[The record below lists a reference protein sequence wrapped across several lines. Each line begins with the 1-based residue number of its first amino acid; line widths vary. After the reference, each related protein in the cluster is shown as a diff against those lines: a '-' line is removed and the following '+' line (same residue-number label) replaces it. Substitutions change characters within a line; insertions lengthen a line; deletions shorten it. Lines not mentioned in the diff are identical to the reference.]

1 MTGPAGV
8 GKTRLAIEAARR
20 LAAPGGVWLVR
31 LDAADAATPVP
42 QAVAEALRVTG
53 GEPALAERL
62 ASADTVL
69 VLDNCEHIV
78 GAIAELIGR
87 LLDAVPRLRG
97 RCPPSPA
104 AHRSPPPS
112 TSSPRSASPP
122 TPSSTSSTGSSTAR
136 SPPPRSPRRATCAT
150 ASWTASAPSPS
161 TACATPASPTPPAA
175 PSPPGSPTP
184 PSVARQRF
192 AVRHSPSAWPSCGPS
207 APTSTPCSPGSPS
220 ATPPSASASP
230 TASAGPG
237 SCSATGSPAP
247 PACAPRCPP
256 RGPSVA
262 AHDRATALLL
272 AGWLEAS
279 AGDVEQSGRDL
290 DEALELAGALG
301 AQRLR
306 ADAERHLAFLRIQ
319 QGRPHEV
326 LALAGASLAVYR
338 RLGLSWASADEARR
352 SQDRE
357 TQVYAMDA
365 LAARTADA
373 GEPDAA
379 RALLAAADELAAT
392 IRHLV
397 DDPDRIDARRA
408 RAVIAAAP

>member
-1 MTGPAGV
+1 VRAERANIDAVLAWFAERDPALGV
-8 GKTRLAIEAARR
+8 RVANGFGWTWVVLGDGVAGAAR
-20 LAAPGGVWLVR
+20 
-31 LDAADAATPVP
+31 
-42 QAVAEALRVTG
+42 LR
-53 GEPALAERL
+53 A
-62 ASADTVL
+62 
-69 VLDNCEHIV
+69 
-78 GAIAELIGR
+78 
-87 LLDAVPRLRG
+87 
-97 RCPPSPA
+97 
-104 AHRSPPPS
+104 
-112 TSSPRSASPP
+112 
-122 TPSSTSSTGSSTAR
+122 
-136 SPPPRSPRRATCAT
+136 
-150 ASWTASAPSPS
+150 
-161 TACATPASPTPPAA
+161 
-175 PSPPGSPTP
+175 
-184 PSVARQRF
+184 
-192 AVRHSPSAWPSCGPS
+192 
-207 APTSTPCSPGSPS
+207 
-220 ATPPSASASP
+220 
-230 TASAGPG
+230 
-237 SCSATGSPAP
+237 
-247 PACAPRCPP
+247 
-256 RGPSVA
+256 
-262 AHDRATALLL
+262 ALLL